1 MTTTDRPTMPPITCQ
16 PWCSDGEGHADAR
29 YAEDQVS
36 FSDALTSEFAGVYPA
51 DMSSK
56 GSPSWEVSAAHRP
69 AERRHPFIVMTVD
82 GSLPEYQ
89 MTPMQARV
97 LAAHLTLVADQ
108 IDKGRATSALASM
121 PTPQTVGDLV
131 AAAAEIGVRASDVVA
146 AISEGSGP
154 SARPLA

>member
-1 MTTTDRPTMPPITCQ
+1 
-16 PWCSDGEGHADAR
+16 
-29 YAEDQVS
+29 
-36 FSDALTSEFAGVYPA
+36 
-51 DMSSK
+51 
-56 GSPSWEVSAAHRP
+56 
-69 AERRHPFIVMTVD
+69 MTVD

-131 AAAAEIGVRASDVVA
+131 AAAAEIGVRASDVGA
-146 AISEGSGP
+146 AIGEGSGP
-154 SARPLA
+154 SVRPLA